1 MTPSPLQGSA
11 PDVIEGRCRRCGV
24 VHALR
29 CDPAPAVAAL
39 SSWWLA
45 LQART
50 TEPHAHL
57 AALLDRAG
65 GHKMLAVLVGRDR
78 SGATHELRAFSGD
91 LLGHGD
97 IEGCAPSIIRREDTA
112 ALEKETLR
120 VVAELTTRI
129 ETGGGPEVAALKRER
144 REASR
149 RLMAAM
155 IDATRVGTRGGL
167 RVPLRAAFCGGDDG
181 AKIPSGTA
189 DCALPKVLHAAFA
202 ADLEVISVAEAS
214 WAPGVLIGER
224 AHGRLASPCL
234 PRCVPI
240 LGTMLCPLT
249 TPPTTMLTTMMT
261 MTMTTTR
268 QPADETIP

>member
-1 MTPSPLQGSA
+1 MTSPLQGTA
-11 PDVIEGRCRRCGV
+11 PDVIEGRCRRCDV
-24 VHALR
+24 VHALHFG
-29 CDPAPAVAAL
+29 PAPAVTAL
-39 SSWWLA
+39 SSWWAA
-45 LQART
+45 LQAPT
-50 TEPHAHL
+50 TETTSHL
-57 AALLDRAG
+57 ATLLNRAG
-65 GHKMLAVLVGRDR
+65 GHKMLAVLIGRDR
-78 SGATHELRAFSGD
+78 SGAMHELRAFSGD

-97 IEGCAPSIIRREDTA
+97 VEGCAPSIIRREDTA
-112 ALEKETLR
+112 ALERETLR

-129 ETGGGPEVAALKRER
+129 EAGGGPEVAALRRRR

-149 RLMAAM
+149 LLMAAM

-214 WAPGVLIGER
+214 WAPGVIVGER

-240 LGTMLCPLT
+240 VGTMLCPLT
-249 TPPTTMLTTMMT
+249 TPPTTTLTTMMT
-261 MTMTTTR
+261 TTTMTTTGGT
-268 QPADETIP
+268 ADEVTP